1 MNLKYLFAIFSV
13 ITVLLSAC
21 APSFY
26 GLGSNRSNNSDS
38 LSVGSKADVG
48 EYLVASNG
56 FTLYTFAQ
64 DVSGSSTCKGDCAVK
79 WPPLLE
85 TTSLPTGVG
94 GTLSTVA
101 REDGS
106 RQVTYDGKPLYF
118 FAGDKAPGE
127 TNGHGVG
134 SVWFAAKAVVVVT
147 NSSGSSN
154 DSSSSGYSY

>member
-1 MNLKYLFAIFSV
+1 MNFKYLFAIFSV

-26 GLGSNRSNNSDS
+26 GFGSGGSSNSGS
-38 LSVGSKADVG
+38 LTVGSKADVG
-48 EYLVASNG
+48 DYLVASNG

-64 DVSGSSTCKGDCAVK
+64 DTNGSSTCNGDCAVK

-85 TTSLPTGVG
+85 TTSLPAGVG
-94 GTLSTVA
+94 GSLGTVA
-101 REDGS
+101 REDG
-106 RQVTYDGKPLYF
+106 RGQVTYDGKPLYF

-147 NSSGSSN
+147 NSNSPSSN
-154 DSSSSGYSY
+154 NSSGYSY

>member
-1 MNLKYLFAIFSV
+1 MMNLKTLLLFLSL
-13 ITVLLSAC
+13 TTLLLAAC

-26 GLGSNRSNNSDS
+26 GLGSSSSNS
-38 LSVGSKADVG
+38 LSVSSKADVG

-64 DVSGSSTCKGDCAVK
+64 DTNGSSTCNGDCAEK

-85 TTSLPTGVG
+85 TASLPTGVG
-94 GTLSTVA
+94 GSLGTVA
-101 REDGS
+101 RADGGQ
-106 RQVTYDGKPLYF
+106 QVTYDGKPLYF
-118 FAGDKAPGE
+118 FSGDKAPGE

-147 NSSGSSN
+147 SGSSN
-154 DSSSSGYSY
+154 ETNASGYSY